1 MEWELHERR
10 EEALHPFSA
19 DPGRAR
25 SRRFGMV
32 ALIAIV
38 VLFVVLVALIVTT

>member
-19 DPGRAR
+19 DPGRSR
-25 SRRFGMV
+25 SRRLGVV
-32 ALIAIV
+32 ALGALV
-38 VLFVVLVALIVTT
+38 VLFVILVALIVVT